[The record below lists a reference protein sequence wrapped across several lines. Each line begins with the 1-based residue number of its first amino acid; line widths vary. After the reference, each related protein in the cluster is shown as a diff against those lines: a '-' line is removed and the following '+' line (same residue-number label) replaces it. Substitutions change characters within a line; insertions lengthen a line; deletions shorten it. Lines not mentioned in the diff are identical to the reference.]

1 MFWYLQDVELLDITD
16 ELQLLVLRLVF
27 TLNSWDNH
35 PLRTIQN
42 WAPNLLWVIDQI
54 QYNPSDNVTN
64 VDDSYG
70 VNCEG
75 PESPE
80 SRAKLEKSSDS
91 WISILI
97 LMLGNL
103 TNFIY
108 EIKEI
113 LYTDESFTVK
123 FTIRFIFITDCHGS

>member
-27 TLNSWDNH
+27 TPNSWDNH
-35 PLRTIQN
+35 PLRTIQS
-42 WAPNLLWVIDQI
+42 WAPNLLWVLDQI

-123 FTIRFIFITDCHGS
+123 FTIRFIFIIDCHGS

>member
-1 MFWYLQDVELLDITD
+1 MLGAV
-16 ELQLLVLRLVF
+16 RK
-27 TLNSWDNH
+27 NDNDNENKQALFSL
-35 PLRTIQN
+35 PR
-42 WAPNLLWVIDQI
+42 NL
-54 QYNPSDNVTN
+54 T
-64 VDDSYG
+64 
-70 VNCEG
+70 
-75 PESPE
+75 
-80 SRAKLEKSSDS
+80 RAKLEKSSDS

-123 FTIRFIFITDCHGS
+123 FTIRFIFIIDCHGS